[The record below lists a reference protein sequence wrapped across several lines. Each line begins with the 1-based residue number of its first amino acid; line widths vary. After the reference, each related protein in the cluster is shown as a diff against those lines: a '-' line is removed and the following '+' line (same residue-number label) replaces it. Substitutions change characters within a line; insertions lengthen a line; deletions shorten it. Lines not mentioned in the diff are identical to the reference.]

1 MFVQNKCL
9 IRSGVTKS
17 DTNLQRTHVFLE
29 GYDRSASLAGCSG
42 SKRADIATWGN
53 RSLLVLAATTSR
65 KSIERAET
73 RCRSRFTQPSLF
85 FLFFSLSP
93 SLPPYF
99 LFSHFFFFFVFFFFR
114 FADEKVTKLLDR
126 KKQENDFL
134 IPMWTPFLSFSAV
147 PVPAPYILRTDI
159 AGDHGSPK
167 RLSGE
172 GKDLPQHRLFLSIF
186 ARSR

>member
-85 FLFFSLSP
+85 FLFF
-93 SLPPYF
+93 
-99 LFSHFFFFFVFFFFR
+99 VFFFFR
-114 FADEKVTKLLDR
+114 FAYEKVTKLFDR

-147 PVPAPYILRTDI
+147 PVPAPYILRTAI

-167 RLSGE
+167 RLSGG
-172 GKDLPQHRLFLSIF
+172 GKDLPSNDSFFLF
-186 ARSR
+186 SRELDKPATIRHAVGQSK